1 MTGDQRTEA
10 LARLRAELAE
20 RLERALDH
28 EVKVLALTIDDRAV
42 ILRALDDPPEELA
55 ELRAVLLMKAPLQG
69 QRPGSVNVPC
79 VSVPE

>member
-20 RLERALDH
+20 RLERALDD

-55 ELRAVLLMKAPLQG
+55 ELRAVLLNEHVWR
-69 QRPGSVNVPC
+69 QREGLDS
-79 VSVPE
+79 

>member
-20 RLERALDH
+20 RLERALDD

-55 ELRAVLLMKAPLQG
+55 ELRAVLLNEHVWW
-69 QRPGSVNVPC
+69 QREGLDS
-79 VSVPE
+79 